1 MPLNINAAHQGLPMT
16 DAIPHSE
23 ITVTALT
30 ARELGLTEAEFER
43 ICAVLGRTP
52 SYTEL
57 GVYSVMW
64 SEHCS
69 YKNSIL
75 QLKTL
80 PRSGGR
86 MLVAAGEENAGVI
99 DVGGGYG
106 VAFKIESHNHP
117 SAVEPFQGAATGVGG
132 ILRDIFTMGAR
143 PIAALN
149 SLRFGEP
156 DTERTRYLVKG
167 VVAGIGHYGN
177 CFGVPT
183 VAGEVYFDRCYTD
196 NPLVN
201 AMAVGVLKAD
211 AMASATAKGPGNPVF
226 IMGSSTGRDG
236 IHGASLLASREF
248 DEETENMRPTVQVGD
263 PFAEKLLL
271 EASLELIAA
280 QVVVGMQD
288 MGAAGISCST
298 AEMSAKGN
306 VGMSIDLD
314 HVPLREADM
323 SAYEIMLSE
332 SQERMLVVIES
343 GKEFSAAEICAKW
356 DVPFVRIGHVTDD
369 GFVAI
374 SRKGQL
380 VARMPAQSLVLG
392 GDAPVY
398 VREQKRPA
406 YLDELHRHVDHGPS
420 IDEAG
425 FTDVLTKLLA
435 SPTISSKRWI
445 YEQYDSQVGDN
456 TVMRSGGDAAV
467 LRIKELPGKAVAVTT
482 DCNSR
487 YVYLNPYR
495 GGLIAVAEAARNCV
509 CVGAEPVAITNCL
522 NFGNPYDPEV
532 YYQFAEAIRGMG
544 DMCRALE
551 TPVTGGNVSF
561 HNESQSHAVFPTPT
575 IGMLGLI
582 DDINTVIGKGFV
594 NDGDIVALVGWHRSE
609 LGGSEYQKVIQGR
622 ITGDAPWIDINEE
635 VRLQKLLLKAIRAG
649 HITAAHDC
657 SEGGVSVALAEMA
670 IAGGRGATLN
680 WPYERH
686 AADLFGEAQSRV
698 IVTIPADLYE
708 TLQEECQSVNV
719 PIVRLG
725 KVSGSELAMWPGC
738 SVGVD
743 SLRSAF
749 EDALP
754 SIMAG

>member
-1 MPLNINAAHQGLPMT
+1 
-16 DAIPHSE
+16 
-23 ITVTALT
+23 
-30 ARELGLTEAEFER
+30 
-43 ICAVLGRTP
+43 
-52 SYTEL
+52 
-57 GVYSVMW
+57 
-64 SEHCS
+64 
-69 YKNSIL
+69 
-75 QLKTL
+75 
-80 PRSGGR
+80 
-86 MLVAAGEENAGVI
+86 
-99 DVGGGYG
+99 VGGGYG

-149 SLRFGEP
+149 SLRFGEL
-156 DTERTRYLVKG
+156 DTARTKYLFKG
-167 VVAGIGHYGN
+167 VVSGIGHYGN

-271 EASLELIAA
+271 EASLELINAN
-280 QVVVGMQD
+280 VVVGMQD

-298 AEMSAKGN
+298 AEMSAKGQ
-306 VGMSIDLD
+306 VGMRIDLD
-314 HVPLREADM
+314 CVPLRESDM

-332 SQERMLVVIES
+332 SQERMLVVIEK
-343 GKEFSAAEICAKW
+343 GKEDAAAAVCAKW
-356 DVPFVRIGHVTDD
+356 DVPFVCIGEVTDD
-369 GFVAI
+369 EHVSIF
-374 SRKGQL
+374 RKGQL
-380 VARMPAQSLVLG
+380 VARIPAQSLVLG

-398 VREQKRPA
+398 VREQKRPE
-406 YLDELHRHVDHGPS
+406 YLDELHRHVDKGPVMDS
-420 IDEAG
+420 ADVA
-425 FTDVLTKLLA
+425 DVLLRLLA
-435 SPTISSKRWI
+435 SPTIASKRWV

-456 TVMRSGGDAAV
+456 TVMRSSGDAAV

-544 DMCRALE
+544 EMCRALD

-561 HNESQSHAVFPTPT
+561 HNESQSHAVYPTPT

-582 DDINTVIGKGFV
+582 DDVTKIIGKGFSAE
-594 NDGDIVALVGWHRSE
+594 GDVVALLGWHRSE
-609 LGGSEYQKVIQGR
+609 LGGSEYQKVVQGR

-635 VRLQKLLLKAIRAG
+635 VRLQKVLLSAIRSG
-649 HITAAHDC
+649 VISAAHDC
-657 SEGGVSVALAEMA
+657 SEGGLVVAVAEMA
-670 IAGGRGATLN
+670 MAGKYGAQLN
-680 WPYERH
+680 WPYDRH

-698 IVTIPADLYE
+698 VVTLRPESYE
-708 TLQEECQSVNV
+708 AFEAECFGNNV

-725 KVSGSELAMWPGC
+725 TVGGSSLSMWNGGNM
-738 SVGVD
+738 SVD
-743 SLRSAF
+743 DLRVAY
-749 EDALP
+749 EGALP
-754 SIMAG
+754 SIMAS

>member
-1 MPLNINAAHQGLPMT
+1 
-16 DAIPHSE
+16 
-23 ITVTALT
+23 
-30 ARELGLTEAEFER
+30 
-43 ICAVLGRTP
+43 
-52 SYTEL
+52 
-57 GVYSVMW
+57 MW

-149 SLRFGEP
+149 SLRFGEL
-156 DTERTRYLVKG
+156 DTARTKYLFKG
-167 VVAGIGHYGN
+167 VVSGIGHYGN

-271 EASLELIAA
+271 EASLELINAN
-280 QVVVGMQD
+280 VVVGMQD

-298 AEMSAKGN
+298 AEMSAKGQ
-306 VGMSIDLD
+306 VGMRIDLD
-314 HVPLREADM
+314 CVPLRESDM

-332 SQERMLVVIES
+332 SQERMLVVIEK
-343 GKEFSAAEICAKW
+343 GKEDAAAAVCAKW
-356 DVPFVRIGHVTDD
+356 DVPFVCIGEVTDD
-369 GFVAI
+369 EHVSIF
-374 SRKGQL
+374 RKGQL
-380 VARMPAQSLVLG
+380 VARIPAQSLVLG

-398 VREQKRPA
+398 VREQKRPE
-406 YLDELHRHVDHGPS
+406 YLDELHRHVDKGPVMDS
-420 IDEAG
+420 ADVA
-425 FTDVLTKLLA
+425 DVLLRLLA
-435 SPTISSKRWI
+435 SPTIASKRWV

-456 TVMRSGGDAAV
+456 TVMRSSGDAAV

-544 DMCRALE
+544 EMCRALD

-561 HNESQSHAVFPTPT
+561 HNESQSHAVYPTPT

-582 DDINTVIGKGFV
+582 DDVTKIIGKGFSAE
-594 NDGDIVALVGWHRSE
+594 GDVVALLGWHRSE
-609 LGGSEYQKVIQGR
+609 LGGSEYQKVVQGR

-635 VRLQKLLLKAIRAG
+635 VRLQKVLLSAIRSG
-649 HITAAHDC
+649 VISAAHDC
-657 SEGGVSVALAEMA
+657 SEGGLVVAVAEMA
-670 IAGGRGATLN
+670 MAGKYGAQLN
-680 WPYERH
+680 WPYDRH

-698 IVTIPADLYE
+698 VVTLRPESYE
-708 TLQEECQSVNV
+708 AFEAECFGNNV

-725 KVSGSELAMWPGC
+725 TVGGSSLSMWNGGNM
-738 SVGVD
+738 SVD
-743 SLRSAF
+743 DLRVAY
-749 EDALP
+749 EGALP
-754 SIMAG
+754 SIMAS

>member
-1 MPLNINAAHQGLPMT
+1 MT
-16 DAIPHSE
+16 DMTPHSE
-23 ITVTALT
+23 ISVTSST
-30 ARELGLTEAEFER
+30 AKELGLTEPEFER
-43 ICAVLGRTP
+43 ICGVLGRTP
-52 SYTEL
+52 TYTEL

-156 DTERTRYLVKG
+156 DTARTKYLVKG

-211 AMASATAKGPGNPVF
+211 AMASATASGPGNPVF

-271 EASLELIAA
+271 EASLELINAN
-280 QVVVGMQD
+280 VVVGMQD

-298 AEMSAKGN
+298 AEMSAKGQ
-306 VGMSIDLD
+306 VGMRIDLD
-314 HVPLREADM
+314 KVPLREADM

-332 SQERMLVVIES
+332 SQERMLVVIEK
-343 GKEFSAAEICAKW
+343 GKEAIAAAVCAKW
-356 DVPFVRIGHVTDD
+356 DVPFVCIGEVTDD
-369 GFVAI
+369 EHVSIF
-374 SRKGQL
+374 RKGQL
-380 VARMPAQSLVLG
+380 VARIPAQSLVLG

-398 VREQKRPA
+398 VREQKRPE
-406 YLDELHRHVDHGPS
+406 YLDELHRHVDKGPV
-420 IDEAG
+420 IDTAG
-425 FTDVLTKLLA
+425 FTDVLQRLLA
-435 SPTISSKRWI
+435 SPTIASKRWV

-456 TVMRSGGDAAV
+456 TVMRSSGDAAV

-582 DDINTVIGKGFV
+582 DDVSTIVGKGFTAE
-594 NDGDIVALVGWHRSE
+594 GDVVALLGWHRSE

-635 VRLQKLLLKAIRAG
+635 VRLQKILLSSIRKG
-649 HITAAHDC
+649 IVRAAHDC
-657 SEGGVSVALAEMA
+657 SEGGLAVAVAEMA
-670 IAGGRGATLN
+670 MSGEHGAQLN
-680 WPYERH
+680 WPYDRH

-698 IVTIPADLYE
+698 VVTLRPDAYE
-708 TLQEECQSVNV
+708 AFEAECFASNV
-719 PIVRLG
+719 PLVRLG
-725 KVSGSELAMWPGC
+725 TVGGDALTMWSGC
-738 SVGVD
+738 SISVEALRGVY
-743 SLRSAF
+743 
-749 EDALP
+749 EGALP
-754 SIMAG
+754 SIMAS